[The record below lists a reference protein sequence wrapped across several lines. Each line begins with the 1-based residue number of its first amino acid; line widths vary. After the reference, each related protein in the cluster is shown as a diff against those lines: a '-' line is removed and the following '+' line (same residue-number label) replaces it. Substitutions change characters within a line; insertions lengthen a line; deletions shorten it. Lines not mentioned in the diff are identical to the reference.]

1 MEITFVCSM
10 GGIYNATLRRH
21 ENSQIG
27 NSHMKEELFPDWMLE
42 VLDAGHNF
50 PSNGDALDKFPS
62 LDCFP
67 HM

>member
-10 GGIYNATLRRH
+10 GGIYNATLKRH

-27 NSHMKEELFPDWMLE
+27 NSHLKEELFPDWMLE

-50 PSNGDALDKFPS
+50 PSNGMS
-62 LDCFP
+62 
-67 HM
+67 